1 MLLVTLAVMV
11 FLILI
16 NLICFMS
23 IRNYK
28 TKCYVP
34 PIGED
39 LQHDFCDYGVS
50 IHSDVTLL
58 NRLSDMRLSQS
69 LMDGILSRFTEV
81 KDDMPSEIKDKFSSL
96 DDFEKMDFTD
106 SRYLQSLS
114 DKKSALSSFIDD
126 YDKKV
131 SEMKDSEEKSKLAS
145 ARKNLDNYILSMFSG
160 DPNDNE

>member
-1 MLLVTLAVMV
+1 
-11 FLILI
+11 
-16 NLICFMS
+16 MS

-39 LQHDFCDYGVS
+39 LQHDFCDNGVS

-69 LMDGILSRFTEV
+69 LMDGILSRFTQI
-81 KDDMPSEIKDKFSSL
+81 KDDMPNEIKDKFSAL
-96 DDFEKMDFTD
+96 DDFKKMEFTD

-126 YDKKV
+126 FDKHV
-131 SEMKDSEEKSKLAS
+131 SEMKDSEEKTKLAT
-145 ARKNLDNYILSMFSG
+145 ARKNLDNYILSMFYDS
-160 DPNDNE
+160 DDKNNDDKNNE

>member
-1 MLLVTLAVMV
+1 
-11 FLILI
+11 
-16 NLICFMS
+16 MS

-39 LQHDFCDYGVS
+39 LQHDFCDNGVS

-58 NRLSDMRLSQS
+58 SRLSDMRLSQS
-69 LMDGILSRFTEV
+69 LMDGILSRFSQV
-81 KDDMPSEIKDKFSSL
+81 KDDLPQEIKDKFSAL
-96 DDFEKMDFTD
+96 DDFKKMEFTD

-131 SEMKDSEEKSKLAS
+131 SEMKDSEEKTKLAT

-160 DPNDNE
+160 SETEDKE

>member
-1 MLLVTLAVMV
+1 M
-11 FLILI
+11 
-16 NLICFMS
+16 N

-28 TKCYVP
+28 TMCYVP

-39 LQHDFCDYGVS
+39 LQHIVCDEGIS
-50 IHSDVTLL
+50 FHSDVTLL
-58 NRLSDMRLSQS
+58 NRLSDMRISQS

-81 KDDMPSEIKDKFSSL
+81 KDDMPPELSEKFASL
-96 DDFEKMDFTD
+96 DDFKKMDFTD

-126 YDKKV
+126 YDKKL

-145 ARKNLDNYILSMFSG
+145 ARKNLDNYILSMFS
-160 DPNDNE
+160 DEDK

>member
-1 MLLVTLAVMV
+1 
-11 FLILI
+11 
-16 NLICFMS
+16 MS

-39 LQHDFCDYGVS
+39 LQHDFCDNGVS

-69 LMDGILSRFTEV
+69 LMDGILSRFTQI
-81 KDDMPSEIKDKFSSL
+81 KDDMPQEIKDKFSVL
-96 DDFEKMDFTD
+96 DDFKKMEFTD

-126 YDKKV
+126 FDKKV
-131 SEMKDSEEKSKLAS
+131 SEMKDSEEKTKLAS
-145 ARKNLDNYILSMFSG
+145 ARKNLDNYILSMFSDENG
-160 DPNDNE
+160 ENDEK

>member
-1 MLLVTLAVMV
+1 
-11 FLILI
+11 
-16 NLICFMS
+16 MS

-39 LQHDFCDYGVS
+39 LQHDFCDDGVS

-69 LMDGILSRFTEV
+69 LMDGILSRFTQI
-81 KDDMPSEIKDKFSSL
+81 KDDMPNEIKEKFSAL
-96 DDFEKMDFTD
+96 DDFKKMEFTD

-126 YDKKV
+126 FDKKI
-131 SEMKDSEEKSKLAS
+131 SEMKASEEKNKLVT

-160 DPNDNE
+160 DSSDNDSSDND

>member
-1 MLLVTLAVMV
+1 
-11 FLILI
+11 
-16 NLICFMS
+16 MS

-39 LQHDFCDYGVS
+39 LQHDFCDIGVS

-69 LMDGILSRFTEV
+69 LMDGILSRFTQV
-81 KDDMPSEIKDKFSSL
+81 TDDMPQELKDKFSAL
-96 DDFEKMDFTD
+96 DDFKKMEFTD

-131 SEMKDSEEKSKLAS
+131 SDMKDSEQKNKLAS
-145 ARKNLDNYILSMFSG
+145 ARKNLDNYILSMFS
-160 DPNDNE
+160 DEDK

>member
-1 MLLVTLAVMV
+1 
-11 FLILI
+11 
-16 NLICFMS
+16 MS

-39 LQHDFCDYGVS
+39 LQHDFCDDGVS
-50 IHSDVTLL
+50 FHSDVTLL

-69 LMDGILSRFTEV
+69 LMDGILSRFTQI
-81 KDDMPSEIKDKFSSL
+81 KDDMPNEIKEKFSAL
-96 DDFEKMDFTD
+96 DDFKKMEFTD

-126 YDKKV
+126 FDKKV
-131 SEMKDSEEKSKLAS
+131 SEMKDSEEKVKLAT
-145 ARKNLDNYILSMFSG
+145 ARKNLDNYILSMFS
-160 DPNDNE
+160 NDLEKDEK

>member
-1 MLLVTLAVMV
+1 
-11 FLILI
+11 
-16 NLICFMS
+16 MS

-39 LQHDFCDYGVS
+39 LQHDFCDDGVS
-50 IHSDVTLL
+50 FHSDITLL

-69 LMDGILSRFTEV
+69 LMDGILSRFTQI
-81 KDDMPSEIKDKFSSL
+81 KDDMPNEIREKFSAL
-96 DDFEKMDFTD
+96 DDFDKMDFTD

-126 YDKKV
+126 FDKKV
-131 SEMKDSEEKSKLAS
+131 SEMKDSEEKNKLAS
-145 ARKNLDNYILSMFSG
+145 ARKNLDNYILSMFSDG
-160 DPNDNE
+160 NENDE

>member
-1 MLLVTLAVMV
+1 M
-11 FLILI
+11 
-16 NLICFMS
+16 N

-39 LQHDFCDYGVS
+39 LQHDFCDDGVS

-69 LMDGILSRFTEV
+69 LMDGILSRFTQV
-81 KDDMPSEIKDKFSSL
+81 KDDMPQEIKDKFSAL
-96 DDFEKMDFTD
+96 DDFKKMEFTD

-145 ARKNLDNYILSMFSG
+145 ARKNLDNYILSMFS
-160 DPNDNE
+160 DENNENDENEK

>member
-1 MLLVTLAVMV
+1 
-11 FLILI
+11 
-16 NLICFMS
+16 MS

-34 PIGED
+34 PVGED
-39 LQHDFCDYGVS
+39 LQHDFCDDGVS

-58 NRLSDMRLSQS
+58 SRLSDMRLSQS
-69 LMDGILSRFTEV
+69 LMDGILSRFTQV
-81 KDDMPSEIKDKFSSL
+81 KDDMPQEIKDKFSAL
-96 DDFEKMDFTD
+96 DDFKKMEFTD

-126 YDKKV
+126 FDKKV

-145 ARKNLDNYILSMFSG
+145 ARKNLDNYILSMFS
-160 DPNDNE
+160 DPPTDDE

>member
-1 MLLVTLAVMV
+1 M
-11 FLILI
+11 
-16 NLICFMS
+16 N

-39 LQHDFCDYGVS
+39 LQHDFCDDGVS

-69 LMDGILSRFTEV
+69 LIDGILSRFTQI
-81 KDDMPSEIKDKFSSL
+81 KDDMPQEIKDKFSAL
-96 DDFEKMDFTD
+96 DDFKKMEFTD

-126 YDKKV
+126 FDKKV
-131 SEMKDSEEKSKLAS
+131 SEMKDSEEKTKLAS
-145 ARKNLDNYILSMFSG
+145 ARKNLDNYILSMFSEESS
-160 DPNDNE
+160 DDK

>member
-1 MLLVTLAVMV
+1 M
-11 FLILI
+11 
-16 NLICFMS
+16 N

-39 LQHDFCDYGVS
+39 LQHDICDSGIS

-69 LMDGILSRFTEV
+69 LMDGILSRFSQV
-81 KDDMPSEIKDKFSSL
+81 KDDMPKEISDKFASL
-96 DDFEKMDFTD
+96 DDFQKMDFTD

-114 DKKSALSSFIDD
+114 DKKSALSSFIEDF
-126 YDKKV
+126 DKKL
-131 SEMKDSEEKSKLAS
+131 SEIEDEQVKQKLSK
-145 ARKNLDNYILSMFSG
+145 ARENMDNYLLSMFS
-160 DPNDNE
+160 DDDN

>member
-1 MLLVTLAVMV
+1 
-11 FLILI
+11 
-16 NLICFMS
+16 MS

-39 LQHDFCDYGVS
+39 LQHDFCDNGVS

-69 LMDGILSRFTEV
+69 LMDGILSRFAQI
-81 KDDMPSEIKDKFSSL
+81 KDDMPQEILDKFSAL
-96 DDFEKMDFTD
+96 DDFKKMEFTD

-126 YDKKV
+126 FDKKV

-145 ARKNLDNYILSMFSG
+145 ARKNLDNYILSMFS
-160 DPNDNE
+160 DDSSDNE

>member
-1 MLLVTLAVMV
+1 
-11 FLILI
+11 
-16 NLICFMS
+16 MS

-39 LQHDFCDYGVS
+39 LQHDFCDDGVS

-69 LMDGILSRFTEV
+69 LMDGILSRFTEI
-81 KDDMPSEIKDKFSSL
+81 KDDMPNEIKEKFSAL
-96 DDFEKMDFTD
+96 DDFKKMEFTD

-126 YDKKV
+126 FDKKV
-131 SEMKDSEEKSKLAS
+131 SEMKDSQEKSKLAT
-145 ARKNLDNYILSMFSG
+145 ARKNLDNYILSMFSDDSSDG
-160 DPNDNE
+160 SSND

>member
-1 MLLVTLAVMV
+1 M
-11 FLILI
+11 
-16 NLICFMS
+16 N

-39 LQHDFCDYGVS
+39 LQHDFCDVAVS

-58 NRLSDMRLSQS
+58 NRISDMRLSQS
-69 LMDGILSRFTEV
+69 LMDGIMSRFTQI
-81 KDDMPSEIKDKFSSL
+81 KDDLPQEIKDKFSAL
-96 DDFEKMDFTD
+96 DDFKKMEFTD

-126 YDKKV
+126 FDKKV
-131 SEMKDSEEKSKLAS
+131 SDMKDSQQKQKLAS
-145 ARKNLDNYILSMFSG
+145 ARQNLDNYILSMFS
-160 DPNDNE
+160 DSDNSDDIDNE

>member
-1 MLLVTLAVMV
+1 
-11 FLILI
+11 
-16 NLICFMS
+16 MS

-39 LQHDFCDYGVS
+39 LQHDFCDDGVS

-58 NRLSDMRLSQS
+58 NRLSDLRLSQS
-69 LMDGILSRFTEV
+69 LMDGILSRFTQI
-81 KDDMPSEIKDKFSSL
+81 KDDMPQEIKDKFSAL
-96 DDFEKMDFTD
+96 DDFKKMEFTD

-126 YDKKV
+126 FDKQV
-131 SEMKDSEEKSKLAS
+131 SEMKDSEQKNKLAS
-145 ARKNLDNYILSMFSG
+145 ARKNLDNYILSMFS
-160 DPNDNE
+160 DENNDNDEK